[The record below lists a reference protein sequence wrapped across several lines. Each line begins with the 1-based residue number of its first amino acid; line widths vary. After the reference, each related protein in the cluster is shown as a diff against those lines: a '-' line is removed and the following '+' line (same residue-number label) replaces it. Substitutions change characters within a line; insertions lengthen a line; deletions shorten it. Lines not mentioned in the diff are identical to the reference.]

1 MTKEQKDIAE
11 LAGLIIAAMAIVV
24 FGPLAIVWSIN
35 TLFPVAAIPYNFWTW
50 LATVFLSATWMSKK
64 VINKN

>member
-11 LAGLIIAAMAIVV
+11 LAGLILATMAIVV

-64 VINKN
+64 AINKN